1 MRGSSWTRAG
11 ALAAPLAASLLLA
24 GWSHAAAA
32 ACQSRSGKALRPLVE
47 LYTAEG
53 CNQCPAADAW
63 LSASARRQPRI
74 SWLAF
79 HVDYWDAVGWV
90 DRYAAAA
97 HGQRQQYRLQSLGR
111 QALVTPQVIVG
122 RDAPV
127 DWRGAAM
134 AQLLAESSRQVAPAT
149 LAMSANAQADGRMRV
164 DMQARL
170 DGDRIAGPALLW
182 LALYEDGLETAVA
195 AGENAGRML
204 RHDRVVRKLAGP
216 WKLESPA
223 WNGYAV
229 LELPGDLQARRAGLV
244 LFAESPDDGRGL
256 QSLELSL
263 ARCAEATVP

>member
-24 GWSHAAAA
+24 GWSDAAAA

-122 RDAPV
+122 RDVPV

-134 AQLLAESSRQVAPAT
+134 AQLLAESRRQVAPAT
-149 LAMSANAQADGRMRV
+149 LAMSASAQADGRMRV

-195 AGENAGRML
+195 AGVIAGRML
-204 RHDRVVRKLAGP
+204 RHVRVVWKLARP
-216 WKLESPA
+216 WKLGSPT

-229 LELPGDLQARRAGLV
+229 LELPGDLHAGRAGLV

-256 QSLELSL
+256 QSLEQPLSCAK
-263 ARCAEATVP
+263 ARVP

>member
-11 ALAAPLAASLLLA
+11 ALAASLAASLLLA
-24 GWSHAAAA
+24 GGSEAAA

-97 HGQRQQYRLQSLGR
+97 HGQRQQYRLQSHGR
-111 QALVTPQVIVG
+111 QELVTQQVIVG

-149 LAMSANAQADGRMRV
+149 LAMSASAQAGGRMRV

-182 LALYEDGLETAVA
+182 LALYEDGLETAVV

-263 ARCAEATVP
+263 ARCAEATAP